1 MLEKPIKEGSTFDEV
16 ATYRVEKDGESLTL
30 DGLTITANV
39 RELNYSLVAGLT
51 VTKLEVSPADATT
64 RGKFRLYKLSTTG
77 WPLKRLYCDI
87 KITNA
92 DDVVVHSDTFAIPV
106 LRSET

>member
-16 ATYRVEKDGESLTL
+16 ATYRVAKDGESLTL

-39 RELNYSLVAGLT
+39 REPNYNLVTTLT
-51 VTKLEVSPADATT
+51 VTVLEVSPDDVDT
-64 RGKFRLYKLSTTG
+64 RGKFRLFKLSTTG

-87 KITNA
+87 KITNS

-106 LRSET
+106 GRSET